1 MFKVVKI
8 ENKQV
13 PLKCDGSTAV
23 KYSRFFNRN
32 LISDFAE
39 LSKLQDQVVNSNV
52 LEMLTWTMAKSANND
67 IPEFEEWLTQFDSPM
82 SIYYSAPEI
91 LGLLHKSF
99 RTTKNPKKK

>member
-8 ENKQV
+8 ENKQI

-39 LSKLQDQVVNSNV
+39 LAKLEDRVVDSNV
-52 LEMLTWTMAKSANND
+52 LEMLTWTMAKSADNN
-67 IPEFEEWLTQFDSPM
+67 IPDLEEWLSQFDSPM
-82 SIYYSAPEI
+82 SIYYSATDI

-99 RTTKNPKKK
+99 RTTKQPKKK

>member
-8 ENKQV
+8 ENKQI
-13 PLKCDGSTAV
+13 PLKCDGSTAI

-39 LSKLQDQVVNSNV
+39 LSKMTDKVVESDV
-52 LEMLTWTMAKSANND
+52 LERLTWVMAKSADNNIPD
-67 IPEFEEWLTQFDSPM
+67 IEEWLSQFESPM
-82 SIYYSAPEI
+82 SIYYSAQDI

-99 RTTKNPKKK
+99 RTTKTPKKK

>member
-8 ENKQV
+8 ENKQI

-39 LSKLQDQVVNSNV
+39 LAKLEDKVVDSNV
-52 LEMLTWTMAKSANND
+52 LEMLAWTMAKSADNN
-67 IPEFEEWLTQFDSPM
+67 IPDLEEWLSQFDSPM
-82 SIYYSAPEI
+82 SIYYSAKDI

-99 RTTKNPKKK
+99 RTTKQPKKK

>member
-8 ENKQV
+8 ENKQI
-13 PLKCDGSTAV
+13 PLKCNGSTAV

-39 LSKLQDQVVNSNV
+39 LSKLQDKVVDTDV
-52 LEMLTWTMAKSANND
+52 LERLTWVMAKTANDD
-67 IPEFEEWLTQFDSPM
+67 IPELEEWLSQFESPL

-91 LGLLHKSF
+91 LKTLDKSF
-99 RTTKNPKKK
+99 ITTKKSKKK